1 MGCDGAVVG
10 SWERRMGVRERERRA
25 DWCDEV
31 STPFRILATYLS
43 FLFDYINCER
53 GH

>member
-31 STPFRILATYLS
+31 STFLHNFGHLFVLS
-43 FLFDYINCER
+43 Y
-53 GH
+53 

>member
-10 SWERRMGVRERERRA
+10 SWERRMGVRESGGRISVTK
-25 DWCDEV
+25 CKL
-31 STPFRILATYLS
+31 FCIILATYLS
-43 FLFDYINCER
+43 FLNDYITSEW